1 MRCTGV
7 VFSAPMTLNSPPS
20 LPARTRS
27 ICCGEAR
34 PLADRRLRW
43 PSFSSRVMRARRESR
58 LCAEAGAARRTA
70 KIRTWLTRDMG
81 LRSQDRG
88 KFNKVTAQNGTCEAL
103 AQAGTVLAIYWH
115 SLDFP
120 GDDPCRVIVFCG
132 S

>member
-34 PLADRRLRW
+34 PLADSRFSW
-43 PSFSSRVMRARRESR
+43 PNFSSSVMRARSESR
-58 LCAEAGAARRTA
+58 FCAEAGAAKSTV
-70 KIRTWLTRDMG
+70 KIRTWQTRDIG

-88 KFNKVTAQNGTCEAL
+88 KFRKVTAQNGTTEAL
-103 AQAGTVLAIYWH
+103 ALFGILWASFCDHLELT
-115 SLDFP
+115 
-120 GDDPCRVIVFCG
+120 GDDPC
-132 S
+132 